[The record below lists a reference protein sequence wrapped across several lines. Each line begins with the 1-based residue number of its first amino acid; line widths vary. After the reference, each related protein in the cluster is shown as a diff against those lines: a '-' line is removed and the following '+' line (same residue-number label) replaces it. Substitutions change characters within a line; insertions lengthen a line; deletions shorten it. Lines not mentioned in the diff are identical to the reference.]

1 MKRIFKYSIIALLAA
16 FSMGIATSCDPEGLE
31 IVKTDS
37 SKYKAPV
44 MEQMSAVNITKQVYN
59 DNGSFTFKWSKAEFG
74 ASAAISYNLVI
85 SSSSKKDLVLSAN
98 IADVKLTIDAPTL
111 YERLTGDDYLKL
123 PKDTDT
129 SFEAYV
135 TATVG
140 SNFDVLKS
148 SPITVKCHLDSIEE

>member
-98 IADVKLTIDAPTL
+98 IADNKLTIDAQTL
-111 YERLTGDDYLKL
+111 YQRLTGAEYLNL
-123 PKDTDT
+123 PKDKDT
-129 SFEAYV
+129 SFEVYV
-135 TATVG
+135 TATTG
-140 SNFDVLKS
+140 SDFDALKS
-148 SPITVKCHLDSIEE
+148 APVTVKCFCETTE